1 MPKARLMV
9 LSRNS
14 SFSVACTTEREFITT
29 SEGGGVTGSFDPP
42 RGGSGT
48 VADPRD
54 ANFDFRPP
62 RGAPPNRAYLPI
74 PSRTTTPLTRS

>member
-42 RGGSGT
+42 PGGVGNC
-48 VADPRD
+48 R
-54 ANFDFRPP
+54 
-62 RGAPPNRAYLPI
+62 
-74 PSRTTTPLTRS
+74 